1 MRSTLRPTA
10 QGKGTAS
17 PSSIRTERG
26 VRPPGSFSQSARGA
40 PAWTRKLN
48 TRLPPH
54 LEDDVRHVGALAEL
68 FAAAAAERLAGEET
82 SGNSG
87 GPTLLLI
94 ALATGAALSAP
105 LLGPR
110 PAARRPSR
118 PARSRPRTSSA
129 PAAHDTN
136 EGETPHAHA

>member
-1 MRSTLRPTA
+1 MRSTLRLTA

-17 PSSIRTERG
+17 PSSIRTERRA
-26 VRPPGSFSQSARGA
+26 RPPGSA
-40 PAWTRKLN
+40 
-48 TRLPPH
+48 LPPH
-54 LEDDVRHVGALAEL
+54 LEEDVRLVGALAEL

-82 SGNSG
+82 LGNSG

-118 PARSRPRTSSA
+118 PARSRARTSSA